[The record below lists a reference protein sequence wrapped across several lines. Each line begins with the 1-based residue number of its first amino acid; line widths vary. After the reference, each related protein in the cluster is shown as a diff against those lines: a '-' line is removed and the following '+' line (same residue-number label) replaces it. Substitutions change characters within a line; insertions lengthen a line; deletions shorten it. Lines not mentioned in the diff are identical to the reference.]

1 MVILSYVH
9 VGLHRSQFTGTE
21 LANKSVVQTIIDTAP
36 DRSKTLAFNY
46 ASQALNN
53 SFFLDT
59 LVRQMLFSV
68 YCVRLNHV
76 IETSSNKCL

>member
-1 MVILSYVH
+1 MILGYIYAD
-9 VGLHRSQFTGTE
+9 LHRLIVTGTE

-59 LVRQMLFSV
+59 LVREMLYSV
-68 YCVRLNHV
+68 
-76 IETSSNKCL
+76 